1 MINNQDT
8 GTEDAKLKCYNHN
21 EDDYKSGSDWENDVE
36 EEHCYSDDDKH
47 INNEKTVDYF
57 IDENVW
63 DKIGKELKDYDE
75 NDMDLLKWKTL
86 EDCIEFYNT
95 YAKVKGFG
103 VRLGQSVKSRKDGHF
118 ISKKLLCRKEGH
130 REEKWM
136 NLPIRKKKEKPIS
149 RVGCQA
155 HIKFRFDE
163 QYQYWKVENFHAE
176 HNHEMVKATHVSY
189 IRSFRKIS
197 ELDKIKIKSMH
208 NSGIAPNRMM
218 RQFVNEAG
226 SIENVGFISKD
237 LYNFLDRIKRE
248 EVQDGDAETVMAY
261 LYGKQ
266 ESDPYFFVS
275 YTRDECGNLEK
286 LFWCDS
292 ISRND
297 YKEFGQVLA
306 FDTTYKCNAY
316 NKPFVILV
324 GVNHHQKTVPFGCAL
339 VVNERVDTYVWVL
352 EQLIAAGD
360 GYKPLTVITDRDKAM
375 ANAISK
381 VLPEAKHRLCLW
393 HIMRNIK
400 QNGNNN
406 NSFHDGFMRCADS
419 CRTPK
424 DFEQAWNEL
433 IDKHKVGE
441 KRWVKELYEDKE
453 KWAEAY
459 LRGYFYA
466 GMRTTQ
472 RCESMNKTVKR
483 LLDRKVMLYR
493 FIDYYHKELQSLRW
507 EEGRQDYR
515 TMDEQPYCDGVL
527 ATLKS
532 NAARVYTRNAFATLC
547 KEMSYEGY
555 YLVKQMELK
564 DECIYYWVEHV
575 EKEKLYILVRNSTH
589 DTMYCCCM
597 KFESVGFP
605 CRHMFAVLKYEKAKE
620 IPRGCILKRW
630 TIHAKRDVGLEKKNE
645 DVEDDNSTTV
655 QARYSNLASY
665 CMTIC
670 RRAAQT
676 YKTFNEVKDQF
687 AKMTLKLQSVKVGC
701 KKRIT
706 KSGEFLGIGD
716 PVVLE
721 SGRGKPKRTK
731 RQASSSIPPRVP
743 CDEDDDVSLEV
754 HKTFELSLNKACDQ
768 DMVHT
773 DVHELLKLA
782 AYMPDTYEKDDISKA
797 SYGIELKKM
806 EKNPTIFDWQPN
818 KDWFLALGIFGA
830 QYYLKKK
837 RFRPSSPV

>member
-1 MINNQDT
+1 MKMTTKVDQIV
-8 GTEDAKLKCYNHN
+8 KLTLKKNI
-21 EDDYKSGSDWENDVE
+21 VI
-36 EEHCYSDDDKH
+36 YSDDDKH

-57 IDENVW
+57 IDENIW

-163 QYQYWKVENFHAE
+163 QYQYWKVEKFHAE
-176 HNHEMVKATHVSY
+176 HNHETVKPTHVSY
-189 IRSFRKIS
+189 IRSFRKIN

-208 NSGIAPNRMM
+208 NSGIAPNR
-218 RQFVNEAG
+218 R
-226 SIENVGFISKD
+226 I
-237 LYNFLDRIKRE
+237 IKRE
-248 EVQDGDAETVMAY
+248 EVKDGDAETMMAY

-266 ESDPYFFVS
+266 ESDPYFFVNH
-275 YTRDECGNLEK
+275 TRDECGNLEK

-297 YKEFGQVLA
+297 YKKFGQVLA
-306 FDTTYKCNAY
+306 FDTTTYKCNAY

-324 GVNHHQKTVPFGCAL
+324 GVNHYQNTVPFGCAL

-406 NSFHDGFMRCADS
+406 NNFHNGFMRCADR

-424 DFEQAWNEL
+424 DFEQACNKL

-441 KRWVKELYEDKE
+441 KRWVQELYEDKE

-472 RCESMNKTVKR
+472 RCESMNRTVKSV
-483 LLDRKVMLYR
+483 LDK
-493 FIDYYHKELQSLRW
+493 
-507 EEGRQDYR
+507 
-515 TMDEQPYCDGVL
+515 
-527 ATLKS
+527 
-532 NAARVYTRNAFATLC
+532 
-547 KEMSYEGY
+547 
-555 YLVKQMELK
+555 
-564 DECIYYWVEHV
+564 
-575 EKEKLYILVRNSTH
+575 
-589 DTMYCCCM
+589 

-605 CRHMFAVLKYEKAKE
+605 CRHMFAVLKYEKMKE

-655 QARYSNLASY
+655 QARYSNIASY

-670 RRAAQT
+670 RRATQT

-687 AKMTLKLQSVKVGC
+687 AKMTMKLQSVKVGC

-721 SGRGKPKRTK
+721 SGRGKPKKTK

-743 CDEDDDVSLEV
+743 CGEDDDVSLEV
-754 HKTFELSLNKACDQ
+754 HKTFGPSLNKACD
-768 DMVHT
+768 
-773 DVHELLKLA
+773 
-782 AYMPDTYEKDDISKA
+782 
-797 SYGIELKKM
+797 
-806 EKNPTIFDWQPN
+806 
-818 KDWFLALGIFGA
+818 
-830 QYYLKKK
+830 
-837 RFRPSSPV
+837 